1 MIAFGPVP
9 SRRLG
14 RSLGINNIPPKA
26 CSYSCV
32 YCQVGPTAVT
42 ETAPRAFYPPEEIL
56 RSVEDRLNLL
66 ARRGEGVDWL
76 TFVPEGEPTLDA
88 RLGETIDL
96 LRPLGVPIAIITNSS
111 LLWREDVRAA
121 LQKANWLSVKVD
133 ATDPDLWRRV
143 NRPDAHLSLD
153 AILTGISRLAAGY
166 RGTFTT
172 ETMLVAG
179 VNDSPDAIGAVADYL
194 ETLSPSVAWLAIPTR
209 PPAETWVSPPDDA
222 TLARACQ
229 SLSAR
234 LPRVEYLIAYEG
246 DAFASSGRVEDDIL
260 AVAAVHPLREEA
272 LHALLAKAGA
282 EWQVVERLMAEG
294 VLRLVEYQ
302 GHRFYQRTLPRAHR
316 HGAGGP
322 TSGRS
327 RP

>member
-42 ETAPRAFYPPEEIL
+42 ETAPRAFYPPETIL
-56 RSVEDRLNLL
+56 SSVADRLEAL

-76 TFVPEGEPTLDA
+76 TFVPDGEPTLDA
-88 RLGETIDL
+88 SLGETINL
-96 LRPLGVPIAIITNSS
+96 LRPLGVPIAVITNGS
-111 LLWREDVRAA
+111 LLWREEVRAV
-121 LQKANWLSVKVD
+121 LHKADWLSVKVD

-143 NRPDAHLSLD
+143 NRPDAHLRLD
-153 AILTGISRLAAGY
+153 AILAGISRFAADY

-179 VNDSPDAIGAVADYL
+179 VNDNPEAIEGVADYL
-194 ETLSPSVAWLAIPTR
+194 ATLGPSIAYLALPTR
-209 PPAETWVSPPDDA
+209 PPAEPDVRPPDELV
-222 TLARACQ
+222 LARAYQ
-229 SLSAR
+229 VMSAR

-246 DAFASSGRVEDDIL
+246 DAFASTGRAEDDIL
-260 AVAAVHPLREEA
+260 AVAAVHPLREDA
-272 LHALLAKAGA
+272 LSVLLAKAGA
-282 EWQVVERLMAEG
+282 DWHVVERLIAEG
-294 VLRLVEYQ
+294 TLRLVEYQ
-302 GHRFYQRTLPRAHR
+302 GHRFYQRTL
-316 HGAGGP
+316 
-322 TSGRS
+322 S
-327 RP
+327 RPPL